1 MKKWNRFFQ
10 ELRRRKVLRAII
22 GYLAVA
28 WLLLQV
34 ASVIFPAFDLPEFA
48 IKVMI
53 YILALGL
60 VMWIVFSWFYD
71 WTSEGWQKTENLDES
86 PEGKI
91 LSTRSLGLFTLFV
104 VILFLGGWYLWQ
116 YTKVKQEQ
124 EVMSLAVLP
133 FVNLSEQMDS
143 NALVAGLH
151 DNLITS
157 LSQLNTLRVISRT
170 STLRYADTDKSMQEI
185 AEELDVD
192 ALIETSVLNVGDT
205 VRINIQ
211 LIQVFPDERHLW
223 AEIFD
228 RPFNTN
234 VLDMFNELTETVADK
249 IHLELST
256 EEEKKLQVSKSVD
269 PEALRAYLRGK
280 YQMEKLSPEGF
291 ERAQDYFQKA
301 IDIDPEFAPVYAEI
315 ATSFMYKLQ
324 MRILGYHEAMPKVYE
339 YYNKAIE
346 IDPNLPEAMF
356 TEIFIKWYEYD
367 WLECE
372 AKFRKFL
379 DAYPNH
385 ALANAFFGHL
395 LILTNR
401 HEEALIYS
409 KKANALDP
417 KNDMILA
424 LNSVVYNFNGLN
436 DEAAAMGAEAFRLN
450 PRSILVLRGIEENFQ
465 KGNESSSID
474 FLQIIYGD
482 IYGLDIDLS
491 EVYETRGY
499 DAALKLLCEKIV
511 EEMENQDFY
520 IALYYGRLGMHEEM
534 VSWILKGFENRDIDI
549 HYAVG
554 FPGLEELWKDPR
566 LKNIP
571 EAIGLPKH

>member
-1 MKKWNRFFQ
+1 MPWGRHQ
-10 ELRRRKVLRAII
+10 H
-22 GYLAVA
+22 
-28 WLLLQV
+28 
-34 ASVIFPAFDLPEFA
+34 PAQRN
-48 IKVMI
+48 
-53 YILALGL
+53 G
-60 VMWIVFSWFYD
+60 
-71 WTSEGWQKTENLDES
+71 
-86 PEGKI
+86 
-91 LSTRSLGLFTLFV
+91 
-104 VILFLGGWYLWQ
+104 
-116 YTKVKQEQ
+116 
-124 EVMSLAVLP
+124 
-133 FVNLSEQMDS
+133 
-143 NALVAGLH
+143 
-151 DNLITS
+151 
-157 LSQLNTLRVISRT
+157 
-170 STLRYADTDKSMQEI
+170 
-185 AEELDVD
+185 
-192 ALIETSVLNVGDT
+192 
-205 VRINIQ
+205 
-211 LIQVFPDERHLW
+211 
-223 AEIFD
+223 
-228 RPFNTN
+228 NTN

-249 IHLELST
+249 IHLELSK

-301 IDIDPEFAPVYAEI
+301 MDIDPEFAPVYAEI

-385 ALANAFFGHL
+385 AMANAFFGHL

-401 HEEALIYS
+401 HKEALIYS

-450 PRSILVLRGIEENFQ
+450 PRSILVLRGMDENYQ
-465 KGNESSSID
+465 EGNESSSVD

-499 DAALKLLCEKIV
+499 DAALQLLCEKIV

-520 IALYYGRLGMHEEM
+520 IALYYGRLGMQEEM

-566 LKNIP
+566 LKHIP
-571 EAIGLPKH
+571 EAVGLPKH